1 MTDILKQLETIDQIT
16 LAMQRL
22 KGVMASYDVAYDLS
36 RQGRP
41 YTNED
46 LINKHRLEIHYELR
60 RLHTLQIE
68 AMKIAVLDDSTI
80 NKIANG
86 ELVRK
91 SRKRNRRN

>member
-1 MTDILKQLETIDQIT
+1 MSDNLKQLETIDQIT

-22 KGVMASYDVAYDLS
+22 KGVMAAYDVAYDLS
-36 RQGRP
+36 RLGRS

-46 LINKHRLEIHYELR
+46 LINKHRLEIHNELW

-68 AMKIAVLDDSTI
+68 AMKIADLDDSTI

-86 ELVRK
+86 EMVRK
-91 SRKRNRRN
+91 SRKSNRRK